1 LRTDPESRSRWITF
15 IGLALAVI
23 VIDQLT
29 KLWVDS
35 SFQLAATHPVPGTE
49 APTPLIGEFV
59 RIAKSY
65 NAGGIFGLFGNSAL
79 VLAVASL
86 VVIGLIVLYEA
97 REGTRSWWLTIALA
111 LLLGGAVGNFIDR
124 IRIGWVIDFVD
135 MGIGDARFY
144 TFNVA
149 DSAISIALLLLIVL
163 AVFRDRLT
171 RPVRPTPPA
180 AQDA

>member
-1 LRTDPESRSRWITF
+1 MRTGSDLRSRWITF

-29 KLWVDS
+29 KLWVDA

-49 APTPLIGEFV
+49 APTPLIGDFV

-124 IRIGWVIDFVD
+124 IRIGWVVDFVD

-149 DSAISIALLLLIVL
+149 DSAISVALLLLIAL
-163 AVFRDRLT
+163 AFFRDRLT
-171 RPVRPTPPA
+171 RPARATPPA
-180 AQDA
+180 VQDA